1 VLAFPLAV
9 VKKYGFDGSGR
20 YAAMLAY
27 YGFFSVLPLLLVL
40 VTVLGIVLQDNRQ
53 LQEQILN
60 TALARFPVIGTQLQ
74 QNIHAITG
82 NTVALVVGILG
93 ALWGGLGV
101 MQAAQTAMNAMWRVP
116 VHQRPNY
123 AFSRLRSLAM
133 LGVLGGALL
142 ASTALS
148 ISLSFLGDF
157 PVAVQ
162 VLSVVASLG
171 LAFLQFM
178 LAYKLLTSKA
188 LSWREVL
195 PGSVAAGA
203 AWVVLLTL
211 GGYILNRE
219 VKNASAL
226 YGFFGVTIGMLI
238 WISLSAQVMLYGAE
252 INAVI
257 KDRLW
262 PVSLT
267 APPPAAQAP
276 L

>member
-1 VLAFPLAV
+1 MAV
-9 VKKYGFDGSGR
+9 VKKFGFDGSGR

-40 VTVLGIVLQDNRQ
+40 VTVLGIVLQDNQ
-53 LQEQILN
+53 HLQEQILN
-60 TALARFPVIGTQLQ
+60 TALAKFPVIGTQLE

-101 MQAAQTAMNAMWRVP
+101 MQAAQTAMNAMWGVP
-116 VHQRPNY
+116 VHRRPNY
-123 AFSRLRSLAM
+123 MLSRLRSLAM

-148 ISLSFLGDF
+148 VSLSFLGDF

-162 VLSVVASLG
+162 VLSVVASFG
-171 LAFLQFM
+171 LAFLQFL

-226 YGFFGVTIGMLI
+226 YGFFGVTIGILI

-252 INAVI
+252 INAVV
-257 KDRLW
+257 KDHLW

-267 APPPAAQAP
+267 APPPEAP
-276 L
+276 EPL